1 MNKSDIRGLDE
12 AIRIAAGVGAPALLL
27 VSAISASGAAGLA
40 GGAALTAALSL
51 IGGPAGM
58 FGGLTV
64 LGVVGALS
72 SAIASYGLE
81 VVILWIYK
89 KRIESSSDPNIVEA
103 CVEEINK
110 ARYLSAEQK
119 KTIEAALTRKFS
131 ILLVGR
137 TGTGKSSTINSLMG
151 VDIAPVGNSVAV
163 TDQIQVYERSLNGST
178 VVLYDT
184 PGLCDSAGSANDED
198 YISMIKNS
206 LPEIDLVLFVTPL
219 NETRV
224 SRDERIALRSLS
236 AAVGSKLWDNLIV
249 VFTFACSAL
258 PGEVNY
264 LEFLDARSQAF
275 REFAYQLVQNID
287 DSTAIP
293 IVSVDNSSALTPDGV
308 NWVSEL
314 FTTIIERCSSSGI
327 YNFVESIGSDVGSS
341 SDNSFGQADNESS
354 TNQSCSYESTYAYEE
369 PRINLDDEQT
379 QRVKKGLKRSLL
391 AGAIIGALTGIALV
405 PGSIIAGTASAA
417 AATFG
422 GIAGAAT
429 GFWRWISKK

>member
-89 KRIESSSDPNIVEA
+89 KRLESSSDPNIVET

-119 KTIEAALTRKFS
+119 KTIVAALTRKFS

-151 VDIAPVGNSVAV
+151 VDVAPVGNSVAV
-163 TDQIQVYERSLNGST
+163 TNQINVYERPLNGSI

-184 PGLCDSAGSANDED
+184 PGLCDSADSANDEN
-198 YISMIKNS
+198 YISMIENI

-219 NETRV
+219 NEARV

-236 AAVGSKLWDNLIV
+236 AAVGSNLWKNLIV
-249 VFTFACSAL
+249 VFTFACSSL
-258 PGEVNY
+258 PGDSNY
-264 LEFLDARSQAF
+264 SEFLDGRSLAF
-275 REFAYQLVQNID
+275 KEFAGQLL
-287 DSTAIP
+287 DSSNKSNEIP
-293 IVSVDNSSALTPDGV
+293 IVSVDNSSELTPDGV
-308 NWVSEL
+308 NWLSEL

-327 YNFVESIGSDVGSS
+327 YNFVEAIGSDVGSS
-341 SDNSFGQADNESS
+341 SDNSSGQAHNESS
-354 TNQSCSYESTYAYEE
+354 TEQGYSYEGTNTE
-369 PRINLDDEQT
+369 PRFNLDDEQT

-391 AGAIIGALTGIALV
+391 AGAIIGALTGIAMV

-422 GIAGAAT
+422 GIVGAAT